1 MSKCG
6 HLYYGV
12 RASQIKKESIQN
24 TKSCMSNVIDGKKF
38 AKMLLGGASSLAQH
52 TQEVND
58 LNVFPVPDGD
68 TGTNMM
74 KTLEGGI
81 SEITSEKEHKS
92 IADVSKSFSHGVLL
106 GARGNSGVILSQI
119 FSGINE
125 ELSNHDKVDA
135 KTLARAFQSGIK
147 KSYGAVQNP
156 TEGTILTVFREAT
169 EYAASNLDDKSTV
182 EDFLAMHIYQAQI
195 SLNKTKEI
203 LPVLAEADVVDSG
216 AAGYL
221 YVIMGMYQVLTG
233 QMKAE
238 YKATEEQKANIDINQ
253 FTRDSVLEFG
263 YCTEFLLRLT
273 TNKVDPD
280 KFDINLILNMLE
292 ELKGESIVAYMEGD
306 IVKVHVHTF
315 TPGLILARAQ
325 EFGEFLTLK
334 IENMSLGHSETPIK
348 KEKKKAKKFSVLTV
362 ATGEGLCALFKE
374 LGADAIVAGGQSAN
388 PSTEEFIKAFDD
400 CDSEH
405 IIVLPNNKNV
415 FLAAKQAA
423 DIYEKAV
430 VHIVPTKNLMQGYGG
445 LSVIT
450 PGITDIDMLV
460 SNIEK
465 AANTVID
472 AEITRAVRD
481 VTING
486 KSIKTGDYIAI
497 SSGEI
502 VAVNESAE
510 AASLG
515 MLETVDMDEY
525 EIITL
530 FVGKNVSEEQRA
542 ELVEQIEDKYPDC
555 AVDVYEGGQDVYD
568 YLIAIE

>member
-1 MSKCG
+1 MNN
-6 HLYYGV
+6 
-12 RASQIKKESIQN
+12 A
-24 TKSCMSNVIDGKKF
+24 IDGKKF
-38 AKMLLGGASSLAQH
+38 AEMLLGGASSLSQH

-81 SEITSEKEHKS
+81 SEISS
-92 IADVSKSFSHGVLL
+92 SQQDVSVADVSKSFSHGVLL

-119 FSGINE
+119 FAGINE
-125 ELSNHDKVDA
+125 ELSQHNKIDA
-135 KTLARAFQSGIK
+135 FTIAKAFQSGIK

-169 EYAASNLDDKSTV
+169 EYAAGKLDEGSTV
-182 EDFLAMHIYQAQI
+182 EDFLAHHIYQAQI

-233 QMKAE
+233 QAVAE
-238 YKATEEQKANIDINQ
+238 YKPSEVKQNIDINT

-273 TNKVDPD
+273 TSKVDPD
-280 KFDINLILNMLE
+280 NFDINVILKMLE
-292 ELKGESIVAYMEGD
+292 ELKGESIVAYKEGD
-306 IVKVHVHTF
+306 VVKVHVHTF
-315 TPGLILARAQ
+315 TPGLVLARAQ
-325 EFGEFLTLK
+325 EFGEFLTVK
-334 IENMSLGHSETPIK
+334 IENMSIGHSESKQDKVEAPTPV
-348 KEKKKAKKFSVLTV
+348 KAQKPKNKFSVLTV
-362 ATGEGLCALFKE
+362 ASGEGLCALFRE
-374 LGADAIVAGGQSAN
+374 LGADEIVAGGQSAN
-388 PSTEEFIKAFDD
+388 PSTEEFIKAFEG

-423 DIYEKAV
+423 ELYDKAK
-430 VHIVPTKNLMQGYGG
+430 VHIIPTKNLMQGYGA

-450 PGITDIDMLV
+450 PGITDVDVLV
-460 SNIEK
+460 ENIEE
-465 AANTVID
+465 AAKGVVG
-472 AEITRAVRD
+472 AEITQAVRD
-481 VTING
+481 VTLNG
-486 KSIKTGDYIAI
+486 KEVKTGDYIAI
-497 SSGEI
+497 SEGEI
-502 VAVNESAE
+502 VAISDSAE
-510 AASLG
+510 DVALA
-515 MLETVDMDEY
+515 MLESIDMDDY

-530 FVGKNVSEEQRA
+530 FVGKGVSEENRA
-542 ELVEQIEDKYPDC
+542 SLTAQIEDMYPDC
-555 AVDVYEGGQDVYD
+555 VVEVYEGGQDVYD